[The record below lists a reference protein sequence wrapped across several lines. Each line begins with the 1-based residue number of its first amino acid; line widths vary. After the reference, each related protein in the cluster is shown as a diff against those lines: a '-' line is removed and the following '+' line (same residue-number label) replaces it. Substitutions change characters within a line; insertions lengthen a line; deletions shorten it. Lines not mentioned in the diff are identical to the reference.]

1 METSAQY
8 NYQDDGSLHPLW
20 LGILILIFVI
30 TIIGISCCLRIRF
43 ASQCHKL
50 FSRANSRKNENP
62 VTLEDVIN
70 NDKNAPNNFSYHW
83 SSIYTLSEDPLPK
96 CSTLIPSIFVTDS
109 HDNLCVQ
116 LGDTD
121 DDKVENESDSGDRN
135 QMSLS
140 SSIEQIHNSEIA
152 RRFFASMRRSTEHP
166 NSTLFDSYASE
177 SSLASINGTVMMDEN
192 IEVEREPSVRMGQT
206 PCFFHSIPY
215 TGSKKTTSIAY

>member
-43 ASQCHKL
+43 ASQCHKI

-62 VTLEDVIN
+62 
-70 NDKNAPNNFSYHW
+70 
-83 SSIYTLSEDPLPK
+83 EDPLPK

-215 TGSKKTTSIAY
+215 TDGLTLDL